1 MYIYIW
7 TLLLSLLFASALQE
21 ARKYPVSHI
30 EAVGIKVRKEYVEYM
45 LLFMSMIP
53 FIMLCGLR
61 YEVGADYS
69 YTYTKI
75 YDLVAQGLSHSQ
87 VNGIWNCEIGFYL
100 FNKIIFLIGGGYVW
114 VFTISAAVIIG
125 LFWTAFYQQSDNLC
139 MSILLFFVGE
149 AFFISLCYVR
159 QYMAMAIIY
168 YGLKYLDRSN
178 LKKWQ
183 NLSGV
188 FCLQ

>member
-1 MYIYIW
+1 
-7 TLLLSLLFASALQE
+7 
-21 ARKYPVSHI
+21 
-30 EAVGIKVRKEYVEYM
+30 M

-168 YGLKYLDRSN
+168 SGLKYLDRSN